1 MGILCIEKLHMTN
14 RGNFRKM
21 IEDVDHVRD
30 RQEGGEDVVDHG
42 VDLSQEDRE
51 LREKTD
57 QGENEAEIVHIEMK
71 DLKNPR
77 SIEDLT
83 MNKIDLMM
91 NLVDCRKKK
100 DR

>member
-1 MGILCIEKLHMTN
+1 
-14 RGNFRKM
+14 M

>member
-1 MGILCIEKLHMTN
+1 
-14 RGNFRKM
+14 M

-30 RQEGGEDVVDHG
+30 RQEGGEDVVDHA
-42 VDLSQEDRE
+42 VDLNQEDQE

-57 QGENEAEIVHIEMK
+57 QEENEAEIAHIEVK
-71 DLKNPR
+71 DLKSPR

-83 MNKIDLMM
+83 MNRTDLMM
-91 NLVDCRKKK
+91 NLVDYRKKK